1 MISTAYPGPS
11 LNREAGFIN
20 LRGGSNVIRFVLQ
33 TFDLDYS
40 ALVGVGTHHG
50 RASHLQHHL
59 IGGNNEQEKDV
70 KGSQLSNKYQITET

>member
-1 MISTAYPGPS
+1 
-11 LNREAGFIN
+11 
-20 LRGGSNVIRFVLQ
+20 
-33 TFDLDYS
+33 LDYS